1 MPYEA
6 NNIVNVPNCTVP
18 WANKNVCRDCTWPP
32 PEEGKEGNCWA
43 KENYRRYYTSEYG
56 IMWGSKVTA
65 MDVKKELFA
74 RGPLGKSKL
83 HA

>member
-32 PEEGKEGNCWA
+32 PEVGKEGNCWA

-74 RGPLGKSKL
+74 RGPLGKFKL